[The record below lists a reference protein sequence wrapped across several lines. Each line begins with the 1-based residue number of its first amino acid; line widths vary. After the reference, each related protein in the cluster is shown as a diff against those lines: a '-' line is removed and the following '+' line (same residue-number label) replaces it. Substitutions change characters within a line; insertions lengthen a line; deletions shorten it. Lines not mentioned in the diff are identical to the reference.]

1 MKVMLL
7 FPPHWTPA
15 MPHLALPT
23 LTAFLRER
31 GVEVIQRDLNLE
43 VFEALLTRR
52 HLEQAVARLREGR
65 WAGPGSPVGAASA
78 LPERVDWALNRGPEV
93 AARVDDAVSV
103 IRSPAFLD
111 GPRGVAALLTIAE
124 ALGIASLP
132 FYPASLELTRYVP
145 PVPVDS
151 SRALL
156 RAVRE
161 RRLNVFLEL
170 FETGVIPDIEREQP
184 QIVGISVCT
193 MDQMLAGMTLAHL
206 IKERGLPGHVTV
218 GGPHIT
224 MLREQIPR
232 VRALFDVV
240 DSAVVFDGAEPLL
253 RLAEAL
259 EGGRGLSAVPNLIY
273 RDGGRVRVNP
283 VKVRASEPAPMP
295 DFEGLPLGRYLVP
308 YPVLP
313 LATSRGCY
321 HGRCAFCNV
330 GYGAPVGY
338 HRFTTEAVVKQMLA
352 LHRRYGVR
360 HIFFADEVIAPRT
373 LREISEALESLGAPV
388 HWCGC
393 ARLERALTG
402 ELLSRMAAGGCR
414 MLLFGLESA
423 SPQIVQRMRKGTTP
437 EEASRVLRESAQAGI
452 WNHVFFF
459 FGFPGETLDDAQETV
474 NFVFAHRDAI
484 HSASPGAFLL
494 ERYAAV
500 HRSPASFGVTRI
512 IDNRGTDL
520 AIHFDYEVA
529 LGMGEDMA
537 ELVVQ
542 RFLDVLPVKEFGQYY
557 VSDAH
562 RFTYASDLYERRQPM
577 PVWLASGGPR

>member
-1 MKVMLL
+1 
-7 FPPHWTPA
+7 

-31 GVEVIQRDLNLE
+31 GVEVVQRDLNLE

-52 HLEQAVARLREGR
+52 HLEQSIARLGEGQR
-65 WAGPGSPVGAASA
+65 TGSGSRVGPASA
-78 LPERVDWALNRGPEV
+78 PPERVDWAVSRGSEV
-93 AARVDDAVSV
+93 AARIDNAVSV

-111 GPRGVAALLTIAE
+111 GPRGVQALLTIAE
-124 ALGIASLP
+124 ALEIASLP

-145 PVPVDS
+145 PVAVDS

-156 RAVRE
+156 QAVRQP
-161 RRLNVFLEL
+161 RLNMFRDL
-170 FETGVIPDIEREQP
+170 FDALVMPDIAREQP
-184 QIVGISVCT
+184 GVVGISICT

-206 IKERGLPGHVTV
+206 IKERGLSCHVTV

-232 VRALFDVV
+232 VRALFDVM
-240 DSAVVFDGAEPLL
+240 DSAIVFDGAEPLL
-253 RLAEAL
+253 RLAEAV
-259 EGGRGLSAVPNLIY
+259 EGGRGLCAVPNLIY
-273 RDGGRVRVNP
+273 RDGARVHVNP
-283 VKVRASEPAPMP
+283 VKTYAPEPAPAP
-295 DFEGLPLGRYLVP
+295 DFDGLPLGQYLVP
-308 YPVLP
+308 CPVLP

-338 HRFTTEAVVKQMLA
+338 HRFPTEAVVEQMLA

-360 HIFFADEVIAPRT
+360 HIFFADEVIAPHT
-373 LREISEALESLGAPV
+373 LRELSETLEGLGSPL

-423 SPQIVQRMRKGTTP
+423 SRPIVQRMGKGTTP

-459 FGFPGETLDDAQETV
+459 FGFPGETLDEAQETV
-474 NFVFAHRDAI
+474 NFVFANRDAI

-494 ERYAAV
+494 ERYAPV

-512 IDNRGTDL
+512 IDIPGRDL

-529 LGMGEDMA
+529 AGMGEDMA

-542 RFLDVLPVKEFGQYY
+542 RLLDVLPVKELGHCY

-577 PVWLASGGPR
+577 PVWLASGARREEDSFGG